1 MDSSGQIRRE
11 GCGLLAMGALVL
23 MDLVMLH
30 GLYIP
35 CMQTAL
41 YIHHIIESSIPRL
54 LQPTECAN
62 ITQAEEAQA
71 GVGQDFGKGGSGRA
85 GQGVRC
91 GGSCDDQVLFTQGK
105 VFPKLRKRSPQGSS
119 ESASDKE
126 DDEATDYVFRII
138 YPGTQSE
145 FGECVGSEFQLGYP
159 GCVSSQ
165 GHGPDRHMAIRA
177 RKWFQRNGLCL

>member
-41 YIHHIIESSIPRL
+41 YIHRVIESSIQRL
-54 LQPTECAN
+54 LQHRECAN
-62 ITQAEEAQA
+62 ITQAEEARA

-85 GQGVRC
+85 GQGIRC
-91 GGSCDDQVLFTQGK
+91 GGVVTTRFCSPRGRC
-105 VFPKLRKRSPQGSS
+105 FPS
-119 ESASDKE
+119 
-126 DDEATDYVFRII
+126 
-138 YPGTQSE
+138 
-145 FGECVGSEFQLGYP
+145 
-159 GCVSSQ
+159 
-165 GHGPDRHMAIRA
+165 
-177 RKWFQRNGLCL
+177 